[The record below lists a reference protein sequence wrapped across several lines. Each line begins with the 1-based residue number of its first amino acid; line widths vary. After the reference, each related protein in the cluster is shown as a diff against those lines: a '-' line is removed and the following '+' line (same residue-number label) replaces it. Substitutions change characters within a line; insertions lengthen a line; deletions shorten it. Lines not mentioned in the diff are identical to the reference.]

1 MNVTSHFSKMR
12 FIRVSVGKGVGDIRV
27 SDEDTT
33 NQCREL
39 HGRVRREGAYADVRQ
54 LRRFLRRSIFSR
66 VFLQYQILNKSF
78 MTDGIW

>member
-1 MNVTSHFSKMR
+1 MSCLQSSFEIRQPGFSAYERHFPFFENEIYPGKC
-12 FIRVSVGKGVGDIRV
+12 GKGVGDIRV

-54 LRRFLRRSIFSR
+54 LRE
-66 VFLQYQILNKSF
+66 VYC
-78 MTDGIW
+78 